1 MSEFLDSLKTDL
13 LDRRLLPIL
22 ALVGVALVAAVAY
35 AVLGGGG
42 SAASPSGPTAA
53 SSTAPAA
60 TKVGSIAVTPASPSS
75 VQPVAE
81 TTDGVSHQ
89 HGGASRNPFS
99 PLPGAKTASASTTG
113 ATSDSSGSS
122 SSGAPSPSSAPT
134 KGSGGTST
142 PAPTTPTK
150 PVAPA
155 KPQTVYQVAVLF
167 GVAPAPTSPPSSSQL
182 TPYGNLKRLQPLP
195 SATAPLVVF
204 RGVTAGGG
212 SATFTLVGEAILH
225 GNAACLPSAS
235 QCQAIDLKPGLVEEL
250 EYLPPSGQAIVYQL
264 KVVSITA
271 VKASAAKAASLF
283 HAESKAGRELLRRD
297 GLAELPWLRYAADR
311 GVLVFAGHP
320 AFAARAHAAGRRSH
334 R

>member
-1 MSEFLDSLKTDL
+1 MSEFFDSLKADL

-22 ALVGVALVAAVAY
+22 ALVAVALLAAVGY
-35 AVLGGGG
+35 AALGGGG
-42 SAASPSGPTAA
+42 SSTATPTAA
-53 SSTAPAA
+53 SSPSPQTSTKAA
-60 TKVGSIAVTPASPSS
+60 SISVTPASTGSQ
-75 VQPVAE
+75 QPVAE

-99 PLPGAKTASASTTG
+99 PLPGAKTASTSSSTDATASSPST
-113 ATSDSSGSS
+113 SGSS
-122 SSGAPSPSSAPT
+122 SSSAPPAPT
-134 KGSGGTST
+134 KSSGGTS
-142 PAPTTPTK
+142 PAPTK
-150 PVAPA
+150 PLAPA

-167 GVAPAPTSPPSSSQL
+167 GVAPPVSISTPSSSQL

-195 SATAPLVVF
+195 SSTAPLVVF

-212 SATFTLVGEAILH
+212 SATFTLVGEAILR

-235 QCQAIDLKPGLVEEL
+235 QCQAIDLKPGLIEEL

-283 HAESKAGRELLRRD
+283 HVESKTGRELLRRD

-320 AFAARAHAAGRRSH
+320 AFAARAHAARH